1 MKETTRT
8 IFLKP
13 FIFQENVT
21 ALILIPFLF
30 FIFFYSVPAFTEHV
44 LEAVICAGSCGLIGL
59 LLGFFVKLYFARP
72 IIDLMDKKEYTPA
85 ELQQAVYSASML
97 PIAES
102 IVVFLRW
109 SLSAILC
116 CVVPFYFMWGYI
128 NTTEALFGSN
138 ALLMT
143 ALSIT
148 PFFYLASENGLV
160 PFYQKCNMKGVMDGG
175 KQLFSLALNQKLFTT
190 ILLIAIPP
198 IGNLL
203 GAIYLS
209 INTEIKLETMQLGFV
224 LIIAQTIVMT
234 FLNGFLL
241 MKSLSSSVGR
251 MSFMFEDMAKGQGDL
266 TKRLHV
272 TGLDEVGRLSFW
284 FNRFMDDLEKIV
296 ANVRNISLEL
306 QGIIEEV
313 STGSQDLSQST
324 QEQAASIEEISASVE
339 EMNGTVQHNAD
350 LIREGKDTSQAVTR
364 LIEHSKEIFTALM
377 NAMGEISKD
386 SKKIGDIVVTVN
398 DVAFQTNLLAL
409 NAAVEAARAGE
420 HGKGFAVV
428 AEEVRSLAQRSGEA
442 AKEIKALIQG
452 TVGKISTGDEMVK
465 RTSQSL
471 EEMVSHMEL
480 FFRMMEVINS
490 SSTEQTQNIKGLTH
504 AIGQIDTTTQK
515 NASTVEEL
523 ASVLDNLR
531 NEATVLADNVKKF
544 KVTEAL

>member
-1 MKETTRT
+1 
-8 IFLKP
+8 
-13 FIFQENVT
+13 
-21 ALILIPFLF
+21 
-30 FIFFYSVPAFTEHV
+30 
-44 LEAVICAGSCGLIGL
+44 
-59 LLGFFVKLYFARP
+59 
-72 IIDLMDKKEYTPA
+72 
-85 ELQQAVYSASML
+85 
-97 PIAES
+97 
-102 IVVFLRW
+102 
-109 SLSAILC
+109 
-116 CVVPFYFMWGYI
+116 
-128 NTTEALFGSN
+128 
-138 ALLMT
+138 
-143 ALSIT
+143 
-148 PFFYLASENGLV
+148 
-160 PFYQKCNMKGVMDGG
+160 MDGG
-175 KQLFSLALNQKLFTT
+175 SRLFRLGLNKKLLST

-198 IGNLL
+198 IGLIL
-203 GAIYLS
+203 GVIYLS
-209 INTEIKLETMQLGFV
+209 IATGLNLATMQYGFIFLLV
-224 LIIAQTIVMT
+224 QTALMT

-241 MKSLSSSVGR
+241 MKSLSSSVGK

-272 TGLDEVGRLSFW
+272 TGLDEVGGLAFW
-284 FNRFMDDLEKIV
+284 FNGFMDDLEKIV
-296 ANVRNISLEL
+296 GNVRNISLEL
-306 QGIIEEV
+306 HGIIEEV

-350 LIREGKDTSQAVTR
+350 LIREGKDTSQAVTK
-364 LIEHSKEIFTALM
+364 LIDHSKDIFTALM

-452 TVGKISTGDEMVK
+452 TVGKIGTGDEMVK
-465 RTSQSL
+465 KTSQSL

-480 FFRMMEVINS
+480 FFRMMEVISS
-490 SSTEQTQNIKGLTH
+490 SSTEQTQNIKELTH

-531 NEATVLADNVKKF
+531 NEATILANNVKKF
-544 KVTEAL
+544 KVAIEETNLRI